1 MMKPDSTLESSSC
14 TVFAQIKTPYKETV
28 MPNFLPDSPSS
39 IGLRRRTLATLVLA
53 SIVSESARAA
63 DGSSEKEHLEHMQ
76 GMHFSGSP
84 IKIAMLVY
92 PDMVLQDLVGPQTI
106 FKILGAEIHLVG
118 MTMKPVLTDVGIPVP
133 PTDTPK
139 TCPQELDVLF
149 VPGGLIGTIA
159 CMNDP
164 DVLAFLTS
172 RAPHSRFIT
181 SVCTGS
187 LILAAAGLL
196 EGYKATSHW
205 GVVNL
210 LPLMGAI
217 ESHERVVQDHNRI
230 TGAGVTA
237 GLDFGLILAAQLRGQ
252 AAAEHIQLIIQYAP
266 QPPFHHGDPSEV
278 PKTQMALERGHRT
291 WMDEKALQAAQ
302 TAAKRLKL

>member
-1 MMKPDSTLESSSC
+1 MTKPNSSLESGSC
-14 TVFAQIKTPYKETV
+14 VVFAQIKPSYKETI
-28 MPNFLPDSPSS
+28 MPNLLPDASS
-39 IGLRRRTLATLVLA
+39 LPGLKRRALATLIMA
-53 SIVSESARAA
+53 SIVSESAKAA
-63 DGSSEKEHLEHMQ
+63 TGSSEKEHLEHMQ
-76 GMHFSGSP
+76 GMKFSGPP

-92 PDMVLQDLVGPQTI
+92 PNMVLQDLVGPQTI

-118 MTMKPVLTDVGIPVP
+118 MTMTPVSTDVGIPVP
-133 PTDTPK
+133 PTDTPA

-149 VPGGLIGTIA
+149 VPGGLMGTIA

-164 DVLAFLTS
+164 DVLAFLIS

-217 ESHERVVQDHNRI
+217 ESHERVVQDRNRI
-230 TGAGVTA
+230 TGGGVTA
-237 GLDFGLILAAQLRGQ
+237 GLDFGLTLAAQLRGQ

-266 QPPFHHGDPSEV
+266 QPPFHHGDPSEI
-278 PKTQMALERGHRT
+278 PEAQMALERSRRA
-291 WMDEKALQAAQ
+291 WMDGKALQAAQ
-302 TAAKRLKL
+302 TASKRLKL

>member
-14 TVFAQIKTPYKETV
+14 AVFAQIKPSHKETAI
-28 MPNFLPDSPSS
+28 PNFPPDSSSS
-39 IGLRRRTLATLVLA
+39 IGLKRRTFATLILS
-53 SIVSESARAA
+53 SIVSESAKAA
-63 DGSSEKEHLEHMQ
+63 SSGSEKEHLEHMQ
-76 GMHFSGSP
+76 GMHFSGPP

-92 PDMVLQDLVGPQTI
+92 PNIVLQDLVGPQTI

-118 MTMKPVLTDVGIPVP
+118 MTMKPVSTDVGIPVP
-133 PTDTPK
+133 PTDTPE
-139 TCPQELDVLF
+139 TCPHELDVLF
-149 VPGGLIGTIA
+149 VPGGLMGTIA

-164 DVLAFLTS
+164 EVLAFLTS
-172 RAPHSRFIT
+172 RASYSRFIT

-217 ESHERVVQDHNRI
+217 ESHERVVQDRNRI

-237 GLDFGLILAAQLRGQ
+237 GLDFGLTLAAQLRGQ
-252 AAAEHIQLIIQYAP
+252 PAAEHIQLIMQYAP

-278 PKTQMALERGHRT
+278 SKTQMALERSHRT
-291 WMDEKALQAAQ
+291 WMDEKALQAAK
-302 TAAKRLKL
+302 TAATRLKL

>member
-1 MMKPDSTLESSSC
+1 
-14 TVFAQIKTPYKETV
+14 
-28 MPNFLPDSPSS
+28 MPNFLSDSFSS
-39 IGLRRRTLATLVLA
+39 IGLRRRALATFILA
-53 SIVSESARAA
+53 SIVSDSAKAEA
-63 DGSSEKEHLEHMQ
+63 GSSEKEHLEHMQ
-76 GMHFSGSP
+76 GVPFSGSQ

-92 PDMVLQDLVGPQTI
+92 PNMVLQDLVGPQTI

-118 MTMKPVLTDVGIPVP
+118 MTMKPVSTDVGIPVP
-133 PTDTPK
+133 PTDTPE
-139 TCPQELDVLF
+139 TCPRELDVLF
-149 VPGGLIGTIA
+149 VPGGLMGTIA

-164 DVLAFLTS
+164 GVLAFLTS
-172 RAPHSRFIT
+172 RAPQSRFIT

-217 ESHERVVQDHNRI
+217 ESHERVVQDRNRI

-237 GLDFGLILAAQLRGQ
+237 GLDFGLILAAQLHGQ
-252 AAAEHIQLIIQYAP
+252 TAAEHIQLIIQYAP
-266 QPPFHHGDPSEV
+266 QPPFHHGNPSEIS
-278 PKTQMALERGHRT
+278 KTQMALERSHRT

-302 TAAKRLKL
+302 IAAKRLKL